1 LPAFV
6 DKYIGQISDYV
17 EDKMK
22 PHKKLGEIFLE
33 QNILSLK
40 TVERVIDVS
49 KSLNKRFGTVLEEMG
64 LITGEELA
72 YALAKQYNCKMISNF
87 ADGTFSPNVLA
98 IIPAEVALQNL
109 LFPLKREGDKLA
121 LAMADPT
128 NTKVVGNIAANNNLS
143 IIPFVAT
150 CREINA
156 AICKNYFGTDI
167 TEPTRKTVLVVDDD
181 KVILD
186 MISKILGKEYL
197 VYTSIDGMEAYK
209 EALSKKPHVILTD
222 KEMPKLDGYKLI
234 NSLRNLPETKTIPT
248 ILISATSSIEEEL
261 KAFEAGFFDFI
272 QKPINPSILLARV
285 KRAFDFSEKKHY
297 LFMH

>member
-1 LPAFV
+1 
-6 DKYIGQISDYV
+6 
-17 EDKMK
+17 MK
-22 PHKKLGEIFLE
+22 SHKKLGEIFLE
-33 QNILSLK
+33 QNIVSAK
-40 TVERVIDVS
+40 TVERVIALS

-87 ADGTFSPNVLA
+87 ANGSFSPQVLA

-121 LAMADPT
+121 MAMADPT
-128 NTKVVGNIAANNNLS
+128 NAKVVGNIAANNNLT
-143 IIPFVAT
+143 IVPFVAT
-150 CREINA
+150 CKEINA
-156 AICKNYFGTDI
+156 AICKNYFGTE
-167 TEPTRKTVLVVDDD
+167 TQEPTRKTVLVVDDD
-181 KVILD
+181 KMALD
-186 MISKILGKEYL
+186 MISKILGREYL
-197 VYTSIDGMEAYK
+197 VYTAVDGMEAYK
-209 EALSKKPHVILTD
+209 EALSKRPHVILTD
-222 KEMPKLDGYKLI
+222 KEMPKFDGYRLI
-234 NSLRNLPETKTIPT
+234 NSLKNLPETKTIPT

-272 QKPINPSILLARV
+272 QKPINPPVLLARV